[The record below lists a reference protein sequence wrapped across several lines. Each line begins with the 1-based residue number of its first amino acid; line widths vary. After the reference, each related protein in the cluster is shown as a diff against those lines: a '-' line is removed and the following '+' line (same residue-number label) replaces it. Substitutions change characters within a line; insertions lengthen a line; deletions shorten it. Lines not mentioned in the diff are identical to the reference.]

1 MASLYDQKNLAAQ
14 PEFQARVA
22 AAAVHTALAA
32 MTETTNEVQTISVTG
47 TPTGGSFTL
56 ASLPGSVVNVQV
68 GTLTSAAATC
78 TGLASTVG
86 LFIGMSVVGT
96 NVPAGTT
103 IAAITS
109 ATALTLSANASGTG
123 AQTLTFSGTPLAS
136 IVFNA
141 TAGEVQSRLQA
152 LANIGA
158 DKVVCTGGPLPGT
171 PVVVTFNGSF
181 GGTPQALITIGANS
195 LTGGSTPT
203 PSVARTT
210 AGISKLAHAARAAL
224 AKLVLANPIGYGQMM
239 ALGVADNATVQTD
252 FPAPNYTLN
261 VSETT
266 ASNDVQFQMDSIF
279 NAYV

>member
-1 MASLYDQKNLAAQ
+1 MSLYDQKNLAAQ
-14 PEFQARVA
+14 PEFQGRVA

-32 MTETTNEVQTISVTG
+32 MTETTNEVQTITVTG

-86 LFIGMSVVGT
+86 LFVGMAVTGT
-96 NVPAGTT
+96 NVLAGTT
-103 IAAITS
+103 VAAITS
-109 ATALTLSANASGTG
+109 ATAITLSANASGSG

-136 IVFNA
+136 IPFNA
-141 TAGEVQSRLQA
+141 DAATVQARLQA
-152 LANIGA
+152 LANIGT
-158 DKVVCTGGPLPGT
+158 DKVVCTGGPFPGT
-171 PVVVTFNGSF
+171 PVVITFNGTF
-181 GGTPQALITIGANS
+181 GGTPQALITIGTNS

-210 AGISKLAHAARAAL
+210 AGVSKLQHVARVVL
-224 AKLVLANPIGYGQMM
+224 AKLVLANPTGYGQMM
-239 ALGVADNATVQTD
+239 ALGVADNATVQGD
-252 FPAPNYTLN
+252 FPAPGYTLN
-261 VSETT
+261 VSEAT

-279 NAYV
+279 NSYC